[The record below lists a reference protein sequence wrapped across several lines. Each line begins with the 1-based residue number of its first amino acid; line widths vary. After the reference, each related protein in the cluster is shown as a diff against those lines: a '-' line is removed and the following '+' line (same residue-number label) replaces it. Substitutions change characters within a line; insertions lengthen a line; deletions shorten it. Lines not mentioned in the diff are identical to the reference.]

1 MDASGE
7 PSAAKDNLFKVFLR
21 LRPPYAASGAGERF
35 LAVEEPESEYEAATP
50 THVTLTP
57 PSNGRKHATE
67 KYCFTRVLEEDASQL
82 DVFQCTG
89 VLPLVEG
96 VLGPQG
102 GEGTDALLA
111 TLGVTG
117 SGKTH
122 TLLGSRTQR
131 GMTQLSLD
139 VLFRSIGQ
147 NIATPNAYASL
158 EASVA
163 ASDVSEATI
172 LAAPAFIDTVFADPH
187 GASRPNSRAPT
198 PMNVGDSD
206 ISIMYLQDD
215 TQKSEGSA
223 ATGPRIS
230 VLWCPPGGLDIPGAF
245 PDSPKSARV
254 APQDDCIA
262 MSSPVPLK
270 PKKKITGLA
279 AGLAVQSRPRTP
291 ARHFMAATA
300 STLTRKNERAKPD
313 LVIKGESS
321 APPPTSNRRLLPR
334 PTAFATSP
342 DVSSISV
349 ASDPAAEYVVLVS
362 MYEVYNNAIHDLLT
376 PPIKSVATKEY
387 RRRALLFKATEQSQD
402 RKVVAGLKKVLCTSL
417 SQALMVL
424 EAGIH
429 ERSVAGTSSN
439 RASSRSHGFFCVEVK
454 KRRKS
459 RRNGPGGEPTW
470 GGSTL
475 TIVDLAGSER
485 ARDAKTTGV
494 TLAEAGKINES
505 LMYFGQCL
513 QLQAAAGQ
521 SAKPSGLSFR
531 HCKLTEILFSNT
543 FASPSGFSRSHASRR
558 APQKGVLIVNADPH
572 GDFSATSQ
580 ILRYSALACEVT
592 APRIPSITQAILAA
606 TATKGAAHQ
615 QHQGNQS
622 MANSSML
629 SSSPVLSPT
638 SHHRPFFAPSGSSGS
653 VPQYYHSGGSPN
665 IQRTL
670 SPSINTASSDERAT
684 MEAAALEIARLS
696 EELDYMRSTVE
707 TERSRRVE
715 AESQLLSLEDRL
727 LELEQEIRED
737 CMVEF
742 EQRLVVEMARWKAS
756 LELEKERGEEH
767 WDRKVEVLERLQVAS
782 PGGDSHDEHDD
793 KENVLVENLEE
804 ENERL
809 RREVMVLK
817 RELAGRSPT
826 KRKPLMEREDL
837 ATEDVGPGS
846 ASNSPRGGSA
856 ADSLQRKMERLRVS
870 DNAGRGSS
878 ASSSSRNASGNV
890 GHGGGSAG
898 SSPRKVRKL
907 AAAKRWE
914 AAGQD
919 DEMF

>member
-198 PMNVGDSD
+198 PMN
-206 ISIMYLQDD
+206 
-215 TQKSEGSA
+215 
-223 ATGPRIS
+223 
-230 VLWCPPGGLDIPGAF
+230 
-245 PDSPKSARV
+245 
-254 APQDDCIA
+254 
-262 MSSPVPLK
+262 
-270 PKKKITGLA
+270 
-279 AGLAVQSRPRTP
+279 
-291 ARHFMAATA
+291 
-300 STLTRKNERAKPD
+300 NERAKPD

>member
-198 PMNVGDSD
+198 PMN
-206 ISIMYLQDD
+206 
-215 TQKSEGSA
+215 
-223 ATGPRIS
+223 
-230 VLWCPPGGLDIPGAF
+230 
-245 PDSPKSARV
+245 
-254 APQDDCIA
+254 
-262 MSSPVPLK
+262 
-270 PKKKITGLA
+270 
-279 AGLAVQSRPRTP
+279 
-291 ARHFMAATA
+291 
-300 STLTRKNERAKPD
+300 
-313 LVIKGESS
+313 GESS

>member
-7 PSAAKDNLFKVFLR
+7 PSVAKDNLFKVFLR
-21 LRPPYAASGAGERF
+21 LRPPYSASGAGERF

-82 DVFQCTG
+82 DVFRCTG

-172 LAAPAFIDTVFADPH
+172 LAAPAFLDTVFGDPH

-198 PMNVGDSD
+198 PMN
-206 ISIMYLQDD
+206 
-215 TQKSEGSA
+215 
-223 ATGPRIS
+223 
-230 VLWCPPGGLDIPGAF
+230 
-245 PDSPKSARV
+245 
-254 APQDDCIA
+254 
-262 MSSPVPLK
+262 
-270 PKKKITGLA
+270 
-279 AGLAVQSRPRTP
+279 
-291 ARHFMAATA
+291 
-300 STLTRKNERAKPD
+300 
-313 LVIKGESS
+313 GESS
-321 APPPTSNRRLLPR
+321 ALPPTSNRRLLPR

-349 ASDPAAEYVVLVS
+349 ALDPAAEYVVLVS

-402 RKVVAGLKKVLCTSL
+402 RKVVAGLKKILCTSL
-417 SQALMVL
+417 SQALLVL

-459 RRNGPGGEPTW
+459 RRNGPGGEPAW

-485 ARDAKTTGV
+485 AREAKTTGV

-592 APRIPSITQAILAA
+592 APRIPSISQAILAA
-606 TATKGAAHQ
+606 AAAKGAAHQ
-615 QHQGNQS
+615 QHQANQS

-638 SHHRPFFAPSGSSGS
+638 SHHRPFFPPSGSSGS
-653 VPQYYHSGGSPN
+653 VPQYHHSSGSPN

-670 SPSINTASSDERAT
+670 SPSSNTGSSDERAT

-742 EQRLVVEMARWKAS
+742 EQRLVVEMARWKTS

-767 WDRKVEVLERLQVAS
+767 WDRKVEVLERLQIAS
-782 PGGDSHDEHDD
+782 PGGESHDEHDD

-837 ATEDVGPGS
+837 ATEDIGPGS

-878 ASSSSRNASGNV
+878 ASSSSSRNASGNV
-890 GHGGGSAG
+890 SHSGGGGGGG

-919 DEMF
+919 DDMF

>member
-187 GASRPNSRAPT
+187 DASRPNSRAPT
-198 PMNVGDSD
+198 PMN
-206 ISIMYLQDD
+206 
-215 TQKSEGSA
+215 
-223 ATGPRIS
+223 
-230 VLWCPPGGLDIPGAF
+230 
-245 PDSPKSARV
+245 
-254 APQDDCIA
+254 
-262 MSSPVPLK
+262 
-270 PKKKITGLA
+270 
-279 AGLAVQSRPRTP
+279 
-291 ARHFMAATA
+291 
-300 STLTRKNERAKPD
+300 
-313 LVIKGESS
+313 GESS

>member
-1 MDASGE
+1 
-7 PSAAKDNLFKVFLR
+7 
-21 LRPPYAASGAGERF
+21 
-35 LAVEEPESEYEAATP
+35 
-50 THVTLTP
+50 
-57 PSNGRKHATE
+57 
-67 KYCFTRVLEEDASQL
+67 
-82 DVFQCTG
+82 
-89 VLPLVEG
+89 
-96 VLGPQG
+96 
-102 GEGTDALLA
+102 
-111 TLGVTG
+111 
-117 SGKTH
+117 
-122 TLLGSRTQR
+122 
-131 GMTQLSLD
+131 MTQLSLD

-172 LAAPAFIDTVFADPH
+172 LAAPAFLDTVFGDPH

-198 PMNVGDSD
+198 PMN
-206 ISIMYLQDD
+206 
-215 TQKSEGSA
+215 
-223 ATGPRIS
+223 
-230 VLWCPPGGLDIPGAF
+230 
-245 PDSPKSARV
+245 
-254 APQDDCIA
+254 
-262 MSSPVPLK
+262 
-270 PKKKITGLA
+270 
-279 AGLAVQSRPRTP
+279 
-291 ARHFMAATA
+291 
-300 STLTRKNERAKPD
+300 
-313 LVIKGESS
+313 GESS
-321 APPPTSNRRLLPR
+321 ALPPTSNRRLLPR

-349 ASDPAAEYVVLVS
+349 ALDPAAEYVVLVS

-402 RKVVAGLKKVLCTSL
+402 RKVVAGLKKILCTSL
-417 SQALMVL
+417 SQALLVL

-459 RRNGPGGEPTW
+459 RRNGPGGEPAW

-485 ARDAKTTGV
+485 AREAKTTGV

-592 APRIPSITQAILAA
+592 APRIPSISQAILAA
-606 TATKGAAHQ
+606 AAAKGAAHQ
-615 QHQGNQS
+615 QHQANQS

-638 SHHRPFFAPSGSSGS
+638 SHHRPFFPPSGSSGS
-653 VPQYYHSGGSPN
+653 VPQYHHSSGSPN

-670 SPSINTASSDERAT
+670 SPSSNTGSSDERAT

-742 EQRLVVEMARWKAS
+742 EQRLVVEMARWKTS

-767 WDRKVEVLERLQVAS
+767 WDRKVEVLERLQIAS
-782 PGGDSHDEHDD
+782 PGGESHDEHDD

-837 ATEDVGPGS
+837 ATEDIGPGS

-878 ASSSSRNASGNV
+878 ASSSSSRNASGNV
-890 GHGGGSAG
+890 SHSGGGGGGG

-919 DEMF
+919 DDMF